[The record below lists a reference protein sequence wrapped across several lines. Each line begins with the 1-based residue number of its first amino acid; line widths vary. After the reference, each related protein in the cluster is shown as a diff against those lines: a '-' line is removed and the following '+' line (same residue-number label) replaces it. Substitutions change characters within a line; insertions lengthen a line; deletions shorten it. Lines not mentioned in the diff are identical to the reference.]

1 MQVATTMRDNKV
13 KFRKYLENTPNT
25 PVYIQDWYLD
35 VVCGKENWN
44 VCVVE
49 KGADVVGVLPYYIK
63 QNKFF
68 TWIAMPPLSKMH
80 GPYIA
85 EQYRNGKHHHQVVD
99 ELLEQLPKV
108 DFYQQGLNYDF
119 ENWLPY
125 LWKGY
130 SQVTLYSYV
139 FKTIEADNILAV
151 MDSDCRRRIKKAD
164 EQLEIKFDLKIGEF
178 HKLLGKTF
186 ERQNLKVP
194 FEEPFLTDYY
204 NEVRRR
210 NAGNLL
216 CITDKNGVVH
226 SAALVIHDK
235 QSAYYLLEAT
245 DPDAP
250 NKHAA
255 IFMKWKALLFTK
267 EVLGLNRFDFEGS
280 ISRRIE
286 KIYRE
291 FGAEAE
297 PYFVIKKYHSRMFLG
312 LKFVQNYRQ
321 YGKLVQ
327 W

>member
-1 MQVATTMRDNKV
+1 M
-13 KFRKYLENTPNT
+13 
-25 PVYIQDWYLD
+25 YIQDWYLD
-35 VVCGKENWN
+35 LVCGKDNWN
-44 VCVVE
+44 VCIVE
-49 KGADVVGVLPYYIK
+49 KGAEIAGVLPYYIK
-63 QNKFF
+63 KNRWF
-68 TWIAMPPLSKMH
+68 TWVAMPPLSKMH
-80 GPYIA
+80 GPYIS

-99 ELLEQLPKV
+99 ELIDKLPKV
-108 DFYQQGLNYDF
+108 DYYQQALNYDF

-139 FKTIEADNILAV
+139 FKNIDSNRILAE
-151 MDSDCRRRIKKAD
+151 MDSDCRRRIKKAE
-164 EQLEIKFDLKIGEF
+164 EQLELKYDLQMNEF
-178 HKLLGKTF
+178 YTLFTKTF
-186 ERQNLKVP
+186 ERQNLKPP
-194 FEEPFLTDYY
+194 FSQAFLIAYY
-204 NEVRRR
+204 NELRKRK
-210 NAGNLL
+210 AGNL
-216 CITDKNGVVH
+216 IAVTDKQGVVH
-226 SAALVIHDK
+226 SAALIICDK
-235 QSAYYLLEAT
+235 QAAYYLLEAT

-250 NKHAA
+250 DRNAA
-255 IFMKWKALLFTK
+255 IYMKWKALLFTK
-267 EVLGLNRFDFEGS
+267 EVLQLNRFDFEGS